1 MFLISLWCRAAG
13 RPVSDRSH
21 SAGSGALRQAVRPC
35 GPPRGAGAG
44 RGARFLLCASVLL
57 VLGWPVPGSA
67 QTTTCTATS
76 VAVTGFTAPLDGL
89 VTDCTTLL
97 GLKDELRGTGTLNW
111 AETLAMSSWD
121 GITVAGAPPRVAR
134 LVVPSKSLT
143 GVIPAELGDLTNLAE
158 LTLHE
163 NALTGIP
170 AELGVP
176 RTWSPRRV
184 GHPHEPD
191 TYLWLNKNALSGA
204 IPAELGASR
213 T

>member
-21 SAGSGALRQAVRPC
+21 SAGSGALRQALRPC

-143 GVIPAELGDLTNLAE
+143 GVIPAELGDLTNLTE
-158 LTLHE
+158 LNAQQECTHRHHPRGVGQAHE
-163 NALTGIP
+163 PGDLKAQQECTHRHHHH
-170 AELGVP
+170 P
-176 RTWSPRRV
+176 RPV
-184 GHPHEPD
+184 GRPHEPD
-191 TYLWLNKNALSGA
+191 TI
-204 IPAELGASR
+204 IPPR
-213 T
+213 